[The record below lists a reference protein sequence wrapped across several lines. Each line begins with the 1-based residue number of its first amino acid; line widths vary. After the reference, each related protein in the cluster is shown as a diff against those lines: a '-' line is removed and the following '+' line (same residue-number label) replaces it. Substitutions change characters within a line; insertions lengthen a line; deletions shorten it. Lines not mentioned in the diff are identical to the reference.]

1 MSMQSERSLN
11 DMIVL
16 RPPDFSLTKP
26 QMSVLYALG
35 RSLRHLYANTI
46 EEGVPE
52 HLQRY
57 IEQLEGKVRP

>member
-1 MSMQSERSLN
+1 
-11 DMIVL
+11 MIVL

-35 RSLRHLYANTI
+35 RARSHLYANTI

-52 HLQRY
+52 HLQQD
-57 IEQLEGKVRP
+57 IAV